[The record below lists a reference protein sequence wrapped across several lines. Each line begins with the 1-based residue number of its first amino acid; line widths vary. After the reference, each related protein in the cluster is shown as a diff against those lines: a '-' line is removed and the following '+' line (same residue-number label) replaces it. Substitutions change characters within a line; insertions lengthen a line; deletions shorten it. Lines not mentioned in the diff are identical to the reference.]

1 MKIILSTH
9 SEDKRKEFIAL
20 AGNSF
25 EVETLPDDFPE
36 IPETGKTLEENAR
49 IKAKFVFDTLYEP
62 SLADDTG
69 LEVSTLG
76 GAPGVHTARF
86 AGEHATHEHN
96 CEKLLHE
103 LEGKSDRSATFI
115 TVICFI
121 DENGE
126 EFFFKG
132 SSKGTIT
139 KEYRGTNGFGYDPI
153 FEPSD
158 GGGKT
163 FAQMTS
169 EEKNR
174 LSHRSR
180 ALHLLLDSPLQIPK
194 KRNGLKQYLFYSRR
208 LKMQL
213 FYILHSAFTILLAP
227 STNG

>member
-20 AGNSF
+20 AANSF

-49 IKAKFVFDTLYEP
+49 IKAKFVFDTLHLP

-69 LEVSTLG
+69 LAVDALG
-76 GAPGVHTARF
+76 GAPGVYSARY
-86 AGEHATHEHN
+86 AGEHATHQLN

-103 LEGKSDRSATFI
+103 LEDKSDRSAIFI

-121 DENGE
+121 DQHGD

-132 SSKGTIT
+132 TSKGKIT

-163 FAQMTS
+163 YAQMKS

-180 ALHLLLDSPLQIPK
+180 AFHLLLDSLSESP
-194 KRNGLKQYLFYSRR
+194 
-208 LKMQL
+208 
-213 FYILHSAFTILLAP
+213 
-227 STNG
+227 

>member
-9 SEDKRKEFIAL
+9 SADKRKEFIAL
-20 AGNSF
+20 VGDLF
-25 EVETLPDDFPE
+25 KVETLPDDFPD

-49 IKAKFVFDTLYEP
+49 IKAQYVFDRLHQP

-69 LEVSTLG
+69 LEVAALG
-76 GAPGVHTARF
+76 GAPGIYTARY

-96 CEKLLHE
+96 CEKLLHD

-121 DENGE
+121 DENGH

-132 SSKGTIT
+132 TSKGHIT

-153 FEPSD
+153 FEPAD

-163 FAQMTS
+163 FAEMTS

-180 ALHLLLDSPLQIPK
+180 ALNLLLDALSASPK
-194 KRNGLKQYLFYSRR
+194 KG
-208 LKMQL
+208 
-213 FYILHSAFTILLAP
+213 TE
-227 STNG
+227 